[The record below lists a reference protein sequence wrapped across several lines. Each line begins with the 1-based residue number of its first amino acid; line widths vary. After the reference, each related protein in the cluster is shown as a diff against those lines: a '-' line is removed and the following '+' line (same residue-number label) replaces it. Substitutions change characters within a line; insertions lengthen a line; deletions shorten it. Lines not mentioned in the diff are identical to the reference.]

1 MRDRFGDKTAVDA
14 ANILV
19 EKPSMIGIIGR
30 SGAGKS
36 TLLRMVNCLSDA
48 SEGTITF
55 EGEEITGMRGAARRN
70 WQSTVSDTDTTLP
83 RQRQES

>member
-1 MRDRFGDKTAVDA
+1 MLKIDKLTKRFGDKTAVDA
-14 ANILV
+14 ATILV
-19 EKPSMIGIIGR
+19 KKPSMIGIIGR

-55 EGEEITGMRGAARRN
+55 EGEEITGLRGAARRTCGN
-70 WQSTVSDTDTTLP
+70 A
-83 RQRQES
+83 